1 MVDAELRRATV
12 ADLPAI
18 DRLVDEA
25 YRKYV
30 DRIGRRPAPMDADD
44 AAMLGQA
51 NVWVLGSAAGLQG
64 ALVTHAMGDHL
75 LPTWR

>member
-1 MVDAELRRATV
+1 MVDAELRRATA

-44 AAMLGQA
+44 AAMLGHGEC
-51 NVWVLGSAAGLQG
+51 LGVGFRGGFAGR
-64 ALVTHAMGDHL
+64 VGD
-75 LPTWR
+75 PRDG